1 MALPPTPRR
10 VPAGC
15 PPPVTH
21 SREARSQRGGRRAKG
36 RGRGA
41 GLRAAR
47 LCAAG
52 DGLLS
57 AAGGGTGP
65 PRDRCC
71 PGVPWDHDEERRH
84 AVISPYPH
92 LNKPFWRASGSCGAG
107 GEVGAPTGLRRSAVG
122 DRARGAAGRTWGR
135 CGEGGG
141 AIGEGGGAYRERG
154 GMPVVGGAYRG
165 GRGQR
170 WAGFA
175 VKGRGPA
182 VGGAYSEGAGP
193 AVGGA
198 VTRRAVPAMA
208 PRPTELYRAPFPLYT
223 VRLHPRRGLA
233 ITAGGGGAAKTGIGN
248 GVVRRGSAP
257 LLGEG
262 GGGAPGGAGLS
273 GGVPAALPAA
283 GADRGAAER
292 VAAALP
298 RHRDPRHH
306 EHGAERGL
314 HRGGAGPQLPH
325 PAAQRA
331 GGRRGRRRR

>member
-1 MALPPTPRR
+1 M
-10 VPAGC
+10 
-15 PPPVTH
+15 
-21 SREARSQRGGRRAKG
+21 
-36 RGRGA
+36 RGRG
-41 GLRAAR
+41 G
-47 LCAAG
+47 
-52 DGLLS
+52 
-57 AAGGGTGP
+57 GGGT
-65 PRDRCC
+65 
-71 PGVPWDHDEERRH
+71 H
-84 AVISPYPH
+84 
-92 LNKPFWRASGSCGAG
+92 
-107 GEVGAPTGLRRSAVG
+107 
-122 DRARGAAGRTWGR
+122 GAAAFCGRGPRTWGR
-135 CGEGGG
+135 GAHVGTVRRRGRGDRRRGRGLSREGRDASGG
-141 AIGEGGGAYRERG
+141 RCLQR
-154 GMPVVGGAYRG
+154 

-193 AVGGA
+193 EVGGA

>member
-1 MALPPTPRR
+1 M
-10 VPAGC
+10 
-15 PPPVTH
+15 
-21 SREARSQRGGRRAKG
+21 
-36 RGRGA
+36 RGRG
-41 GLRAAR
+41 G
-47 LCAAG
+47 
-52 DGLLS
+52 
-57 AAGGGTGP
+57 GGGT
-65 PRDRCC
+65 
-71 PGVPWDHDEERRH
+71 H
-84 AVISPYPH
+84 
-92 LNKPFWRASGSCGAG
+92 
-107 GEVGAPTGLRRSAVG
+107 
-122 DRARGAAGRTWGR
+122 GAAAFCGRGPRTWGR
-135 CGEGGG
+135 G
-141 AIGEGGGAYRERG
+141 AHVGTVRRG
-154 GMPVVGGAYRG
+154 GRGDRRRGRGLSREGRGAVVGGACRG
-165 GRGQR
+165 GRGRR
-170 WAGFA
+170 WAGLVA
-175 VKGRGPA
+175 R
-182 VGGAYSEGAGP
+182 GAGP